1 MLELILGAVG
11 TGLGVINTG
20 ANICEGVV
28 LKRHGKSI
36 DELKGQVG
44 TAATA
49 YNMAAQA
56 DQKATAAVQQAT
68 AMQTELVRKQ
78 LIPEPPKDPAKIQQ
92 DAFAGMA
99 QFFGMFAPQ
108 QPAPQPVTAPTP
120 APAFDPNAFA
130 TQLGAAFANAM
141 TANANNNNTAKK

>member
-28 LKRHGKSI
+28 LKKHGKSI

-49 YNMAAQA
+49 YNMAVQA
-56 DQKATAAVQQAT
+56 DQKVNTVMQQT
-68 AMQTELVRKQ
+68 NAMQQELVRKQ
-78 LIPEPPKDPAKIQQ
+78 LIPEPPKDPAQVQK

-108 QPAPQPVTAPTP
+108 PPAQPVTAPAP

-141 TANANNNNTAKK
+141 TASANNNNTAKK